1 MTSARKLSSTHH
13 SQAEIGA
20 QFDTLD
26 GWQVALRFQDAASE
40 AEAIRSGV
48 GLVDVS
54 YIQKL
59 DLKADSCESQIPD
72 NLASKALPLARR
84 HWLVISDWDETQ
96 RLQFPDSAECS
107 TTGISITDVSSVHA
121 AFILAGPQSRSVIQ
135 KLSSLDVSDSALPN
149 QHAVQASLAQ
159 VHCIVIR
166 DDIAGLTSFLLLP
179 GREYGEYA
187 WNTVMDA
194 GRQFGIAPAGLDA
207 LRLLR
212 G

>member
-1 MTSARKLSSTHH
+1 MTSAGKLSSTHH
-13 SQAEIGA
+13 SQAEVGA

-26 GWQVALRFQDAASE
+26 GWQVALRFQDASSE

-48 GLVDVS
+48 GLADVS

-59 DLKADSCESQIPD
+59 DLKADSCESQVPD
-72 NLASKALPLARR
+72 NLAPKARPLARR
-84 HWLVISDWDETQ
+84 HWLVTSDWNETQ
-96 RLQFPDSAECS
+96 RLQVPDTAECS
-107 TTGISITDVSSVHA
+107 TAGISIIDVSSVYA

-135 KLSSLDVSDSALPN
+135 KLSSLDVSGAALPN
-149 QHAVQASLAQ
+149 QDTAQASLAQ

-194 GRQFGIAPAGLDA
+194 GKQFGIAPVGLDA